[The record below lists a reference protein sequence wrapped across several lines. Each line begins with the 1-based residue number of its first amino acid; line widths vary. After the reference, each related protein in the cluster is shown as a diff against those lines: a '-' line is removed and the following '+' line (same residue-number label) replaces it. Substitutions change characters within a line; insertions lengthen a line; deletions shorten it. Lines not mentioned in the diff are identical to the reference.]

1 MEQTVVWMRMA
12 ALVHRRAQ
20 RKERKSMTVLWIV
33 SVGGEKEA
41 FRKYLEFVE
50 LLILSPKDDKQFLD
64 TCFVS
69 NQYVHSVQRSI
80 LGEWSGL
87 DYGVE
92 LQDTLMLG
100 TGYYLTESGIASL
113 LAEGK
118 VPIGI
123 GNASLTRT
131 LMEFQR
137 IFELKG
143 LKKADQQSILDDFN
157 KHGPG
162 FTEPSVSGA
171 MPQVVPTHLHC
182 RWSLKVPSPEFSEYI
197 KQRRYDLHDV
207 QTYVKFGSRTRTGNV
222 SGTETFPGRKHH
234 RNSTGT
240 LWGRGSS
247 FMEYLK

>member
-1 MEQTVVWMRMA
+1 M
-12 ALVHRRAQ
+12 
-20 RKERKSMTVLWIV
+20 
-33 SVGGEKEA
+33 
-41 FRKYLEFVE
+41 YLT
-50 LLILSPKDDKQFLD
+50 LMFLRLQE
-64 TCFVS
+64 C
-69 NQYVHSVQRSI
+69 SVQRSI
-80 LGEWSGL
+80 LGERSGL

-100 TGYYLTESGIASL
+100 IDYYLTESGIASL

-118 VPIGI
+118 VPI

-143 LKKADQQSILDDFN
+143 LKKAGQQSILDDFN

-182 RWSLKVPSPEFSEYI
+182 RWTNKLSSGLSSRGLNQAH
-197 KQRRYDLHDV
+197 QRLL
-207 QTYVKFGSRTRTGNV
+207 Q
-222 SGTETFPGRKHH
+222 E
-234 RNSTGT
+234 
-240 LWGRGSS
+240 LESS
-247 FMEYLK
+247 IS